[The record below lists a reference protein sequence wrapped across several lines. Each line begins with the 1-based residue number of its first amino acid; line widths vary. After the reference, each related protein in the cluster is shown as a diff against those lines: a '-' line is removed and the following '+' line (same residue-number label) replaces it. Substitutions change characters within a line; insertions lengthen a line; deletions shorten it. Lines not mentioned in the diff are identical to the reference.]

1 MRRFDMYVPENLTD
15 LLDYLDAHQSGVHL
29 IANGSDLINR
39 IQRGQVNPKVLV
51 DLSGLSELSYVRK
64 DGRTIKIGA
73 MTTISD
79 LIASPL
85 IDSRHGVFREVAAQ
99 FGGPSIINMATIGGN
114 VCAASSSEDL
124 LPVLLVLDAQVRLRS
139 KRGDRILRLEDFL
152 EGKRIIH
159 LNPNEILVEVT
170 FPELD
175 DYSACA
181 FEKIG
186 MRNSLII
193 AFVNSAVY
201 IKLDKRTRHIEAIR
215 IAFNRV
221 AGKIPERARKT
232 EEKLRG
238 QVLSEHVVKEGIASL
253 NAELRLSSDFRV
265 SSEYRTDVAG
275 VLFKRALN
283 RCSEKL
289 LGEAAIV

>member
-1 MRRFDMYVPENLTD
+1 LRRFDMYVPESLTD

-29 IANGSDLINR
+29 LANGSDLINR
-39 IQRGQVNPKVLV
+39 IRRRQVNPKVLV

-64 DGRTIKIGA
+64 DGKTIKIGA

-85 IDSRHGVFREVAAQ
+85 VDSRHGVFREVAAQ

-139 KRGDRILRLEDFL
+139 KGGDRILRLDDFL
-152 EGKRIIH
+152 KGKRITH
-159 LNPNEILVEVT
+159 LNPNEILVEVM

-201 IKLDKRTRHIEAIR
+201 LKLDKRTRRIEAIR

-221 AGKIPERARKT
+221 AGKIPERARRT
-232 EEKLRG
+232 EEKLHG
-238 QVLSEHVVKEGIASL
+238 QVLNEHVVKEGLSSL

-283 RCSEKL
+283 QCAEKL
-289 LGEAAIV
+289 LGEAVIV